1 MKRHL
6 NVLTCLQGAG
16 VLPFADE
23 LLPLAERATYEAL
36 EALSPTRCAGCERS
50 GALICQDCLALLA
63 LIDPCHSCIRCGA
76 PFGDLLCTECSVE
89 GASSAMAE
97 ALDRCLACAVYA
109 HPLPRIIKAYK
120 DAGERRLAP
129 YLAELLYDTVLHAQ
143 AAAPDRY
150 GGVLSGVDAVVF
162 VPRLRRRFGG
172 VDSITWKQSRARF
185 AIFRVCRCWTPWS
198 NTATVTS
205 ASSVAMSAGSMPGA
219 CTRRL
224 RMCAAVVCCSSTMS
238 LPQARLWQRPRRS
251 SSVPAPRQSMV
262 SLSHAFGRGGFVA
275 VKIARR
281 IEPTSE
287 QLAASV
293 VLTGASALRMMR
305 AERRQMGYIS
315 WRDLDPDEE
324 HSVLHASS
332 PSAED
337 IYLPDLV
344 RIGAVSGEVQEDL
357 CLLVGSAKQRR
368 RMPGVGWSVCSGLP
382 AGSILEVEPGVYS
395 LSPEALCVAVAR
407 EVGCVQAF
415 ALAQELCSKISLSDR
430 GKYLPPYTSPVANR
444 LAKDKDQPAD
454 VGYFE
459 VEPVLTPDRLADY
472 LAACKG
478 NVAKQLLR
486 LCPHLSENLRSPM
499 ECIMLA
505 LFSLPFSYGGF
516 ACGPFKTDCK
526 IEFDDRAQAISGM
539 PHAVCDAYQEA
550 ARFDLEYNGE
560 LGHSSRRGRI
570 HDEKRNTGL
579 ITMGIEVA
587 TVNNEMLCDM
597 EAVEALAWRIY
608 QRMDKRYRNRV
619 DARRRKQEAL
629 FNTLRAC
636 FGLKPA

>member
-1 MKRHL
+1 MKSHL
-6 NVLTCLQGAG
+6 NILSRLQGAG
-16 VLPFADE
+16 ALPFADE
-23 LLPLAERATYEAL
+23 LLPFAERAAREAL
-36 EALSPTRCAGCERS
+36 EALSPTRCAGCERA
-50 GALICQDCLALLA
+50 GALICQDCLAALT
-63 LIDPCHSCIRCGA
+63 LIDSRHSCTRCGA

-89 GASSAMAE
+89 GTSSAMAE
-97 ALDRCLACAVYA
+97 ALDRCLACSVYA

-129 YLAELLYDTVLHAQ
+129 YLAELLYDTALHAQ
-143 AAAPDRY
+143 VVAPERL
-150 GGVLSGVDAVVF
+150 GGVLSGADAVVF
-162 VPRLRRRFGG
+162 VPATAAAFRRRGFDHMEAIARPFCELSG
-172 VDSITWKQSRARF
+172 VPCSMPSSSTGVA
-185 AIFRVCRCWTPWS
+185 
-198 NTATVTS
+198 TS
-205 ASSVAMSAGSMPGA
+205 ANSVVRSAASVPKA

-224 RMCAAVVCCSSTMS
+224 RMCGASACCLSTTLSPRVRRWPRLRRNSS
-238 LPQARLWQRPRRS
+238 
-251 SSVPAPRQSMV
+251 APVLRQSMA

-275 VKIARR
+275 VKIERR
-281 IEPTSE
+281 NEPTDE

-293 VLTGASALRMMR
+293 ILTGASALRMMR

-315 WRDLDPDEE
+315 WKDLDPDEE
-324 HSVLHASS
+324 RRVLRTSS
-332 PSAED
+332 PSTED

-344 RIGAVSGEVQEDL
+344 RIGAASGEVQEDL
-357 CLLVGSAKQRR
+357 CLLVGSAVQRR

-382 AGSILEVEPGVYS
+382 AGSILEVEPGAYS
-395 LSPEALCVAVAR
+395 LSPEALCVAIAR
-407 EVGCVQAF
+407 EIGCIQAF

-430 GKYLPPYTSPVANR
+430 GKYLPPYTSPVVNG
-444 LAKDKDQPAD
+444 LAKDKDQPTD

-459 VEPVLTPDRLADY
+459 VEPALTPDRLADY

-478 NVAKQLLR
+478 NAAKQLQR
-486 LCPHLSENLRSPM
+486 LCPYLSENLRSPM

-505 LFSLPFSYGGF
+505 LFSLPFPYGGF
-516 ACGPFKTDCK
+516 ACGPFKTDYK

-597 EAVEALAWRIY
+597 EAMEALAWRMH
-608 QRMDKRYRNRV
+608 QRMRKRYRNRV
-619 DARRRKQEAL
+619 DARRKKQEAL
-629 FNTLRAC
+629 LNTLRAC
-636 FGLKPA
+636 FGLKPV

>member
-1 MKRHL
+1 
-6 NVLTCLQGAG
+6 
-16 VLPFADE
+16 
-23 LLPLAERATYEAL
+23 
-36 EALSPTRCAGCERS
+36 
-50 GALICQDCLALLA
+50 
-63 LIDPCHSCIRCGA
+63 
-76 PFGDLLCTECSVE
+76 
-89 GASSAMAE
+89 MAE

-129 YLAELLYDTVLHAQ
+129 YLAELLYDTALHAQ
-143 AAAPDRY
+143 VVAPDRY
-150 GGVLSGVDAVVF
+150 GGVLSGADAVVF
-162 VPRLRRRFGG
+162 VPATAAAFRRRCFDHMEAIARPFCELSG
-172 VDSITWKQSRARF
+172 VPLLDALVKYGHGDQRELGREERRERAQGMYE
-185 AIFRVCRCWTPWS
+185 
-198 NTATVTS
+198 TVED
-205 ASSVAMSAGSMPGA
+205 VHG
-219 CTRRL
+219 RRL
-224 RMCAAVVCCSSTMS
+224 LLIDDVITTGATMAGT
-238 LPQARLWQRPRRS
+238 QARRR
-251 SSVPAPRQSMV
+251 
-262 SLSHAFGRGGFVA
+262 RGSRWPCYRTRLVGVIHVA
-275 VKIARR
+275 VTIRR
-281 IEPTSE
+281 CNKPTKE

-293 VLTGASALRMMR
+293 ILTGASALRMMR

-324 HSVLHASS
+324 RRVLRTSS
-332 PSAED
+332 PSTED

-344 RIGAVSGEVQEDL
+344 RIGAASGEVQEDL
-357 CLLVGSAKQRR
+357 CLLVGSAAQRR

-407 EVGCVQAF
+407 EVGCIQAF

-430 GKYLPPYTSPVANR
+430 GKYLPPYTSPVTNK

-472 LAACKG
+472 LAVCKG
-478 NVAKQLLR
+478 NAAKQLQR
-486 LCPHLSENLRSPM
+486 LCPYLSENLRSPM

-516 ACGPFKTDCK
+516 ACGPFKTDYK

-539 PHAVCDAYQEA
+539 PYAVCDAYQET

-597 EAVEALAWRIY
+597 EAMEALAWRIH
-608 QRMDKRYRNRV
+608 QRMSKRYRNRV
-619 DARRRKQEAL
+619 DARRKKQEAL

>member
-1 MKRHL
+1 M
-6 NVLTCLQGAG
+6 
-16 VLPFADE
+16 
-23 LLPLAERATYEAL
+23 
-36 EALSPTRCAGCERS
+36 
-50 GALICQDCLALLA
+50 
-63 LIDPCHSCIRCGA
+63 
-76 PFGDLLCTECSVE
+76 
-89 GASSAMAE
+89 
-97 ALDRCLACAVYA
+97 
-109 HPLPRIIKAYK
+109 
-120 DAGERRLAP
+120 
-129 YLAELLYDTVLHAQ
+129 
-143 AAAPDRY
+143 
-150 GGVLSGVDAVVF
+150 
-162 VPRLRRRFGG
+162 
-172 VDSITWKQSRARF
+172 
-185 AIFRVCRCWTPWS
+185 
-198 NTATVTS
+198 
-205 ASSVAMSAGSMPGA
+205 
-219 CTRRL
+219 
-224 RMCAAVVCCSSTMS
+224 
-238 LPQARLWQRPRRS
+238 
-251 SSVPAPRQSMV
+251 
-262 SLSHAFGRGGFVA
+262 A

-324 HSVLHASS
+324 RRVLHTSS

-368 RMPGVGWSVCSGLP
+368 RMPGASWSVCSAGLP
-382 AGSILEVEPGVYS
+382 DASILEVEPGVYS
-395 LSPEALCVAVAR
+395 LSPEALCAAVAR
-407 EVGCVQAF
+407 EVGCIQAF

-430 GKYLPPYTSPVANR
+430 GQYLPPYSSPTVNR
-444 LAKDKDQPAD
+444 LAKDKDQPSD

-478 NVAKQLLR
+478 SAAKQLRR
-486 LCPHLSENLRSPM
+486 LCPFLSENLRSPM

-505 LFSLPFSYGGF
+505 MFSLPFSYGGF
-516 ACGPFKTDCK
+516 ACGSFKTDHK
-526 IEFDDRAQAISGM
+526 IEFNDRAQAISGM
-539 PHAVCDAYQEA
+539 PYAVCDAYQEA

-560 LGHSSRRGRI
+560 QGHSSRGGRI

-579 ITMGIEVA
+579 ASMGIEVA

-597 EAVEALAWRIY
+597 EAMEALAWRIH
-608 QRMDKRYRNRV
+608 QRMGKRYQNRV
-619 DARRRKQEAL
+619 EACRKRQDAL
-629 FNTLRAC
+629 LNTLRAC

>member
-1 MKRHL
+1 M
-6 NVLTCLQGAG
+6 
-16 VLPFADE
+16 
-23 LLPLAERATYEAL
+23 
-36 EALSPTRCAGCERS
+36 
-50 GALICQDCLALLA
+50 
-63 LIDPCHSCIRCGA
+63 
-76 PFGDLLCTECSVE
+76 
-89 GASSAMAE
+89 
-97 ALDRCLACAVYA
+97 
-109 HPLPRIIKAYK
+109 
-120 DAGERRLAP
+120 
-129 YLAELLYDTVLHAQ
+129 
-143 AAAPDRY
+143 
-150 GGVLSGVDAVVF
+150 
-162 VPRLRRRFGG
+162 
-172 VDSITWKQSRARF
+172 
-185 AIFRVCRCWTPWS
+185 
-198 NTATVTS
+198 
-205 ASSVAMSAGSMPGA
+205 
-219 CTRRL
+219 
-224 RMCAAVVCCSSTMS
+224 
-238 LPQARLWQRPRRS
+238 
-251 SSVPAPRQSMV
+251 
-262 SLSHAFGRGGFVA
+262 A

-324 HSVLHASS
+324 RRVLHTSS

-368 RMPGVGWSVCSGLP
+368 RMPGASWSVCSTDLP
-382 AGSILEVEPGVYS
+382 DASILEVEPGVYS
-395 LSPEALCVAVAR
+395 LSPEALCAAVAR
-407 EVGCVQAF
+407 EVGCIQAF

-430 GKYLPPYTSPVANR
+430 GQYLPPYSSPTVNR
-444 LAKDKDQPAD
+444 LAKDKDQPSD

-478 NVAKQLLR
+478 SAAKQLRR
-486 LCPHLSENLRSPM
+486 LCPFLSENLRSPM

-505 LFSLPFSYGGF
+505 MFSLPFSYGGF
-516 ACGPFKTDCK
+516 ACGPFKTDHK
-526 IEFDDRAQAISGM
+526 IEFNDRAQAISGM

-587 TVNNEMLCDM
+587 TVNNEMLCEM
-597 EAVEALAWRIY
+597 EAMEALAWRIH
-608 QRMDKRYRNRV
+608 QRMGKRYQNRV
-619 DARRRKQEAL
+619 EARRKRQDAL
-629 FNTLRAC
+629 LNTLRAC

>member
-1 MKRHL
+1 M
-6 NVLTCLQGAG
+6 
-16 VLPFADE
+16 
-23 LLPLAERATYEAL
+23 
-36 EALSPTRCAGCERS
+36 
-50 GALICQDCLALLA
+50 
-63 LIDPCHSCIRCGA
+63 
-76 PFGDLLCTECSVE
+76 
-89 GASSAMAE
+89 
-97 ALDRCLACAVYA
+97 
-109 HPLPRIIKAYK
+109 
-120 DAGERRLAP
+120 
-129 YLAELLYDTVLHAQ
+129 
-143 AAAPDRY
+143 
-150 GGVLSGVDAVVF
+150 
-162 VPRLRRRFGG
+162 
-172 VDSITWKQSRARF
+172 
-185 AIFRVCRCWTPWS
+185 
-198 NTATVTS
+198 
-205 ASSVAMSAGSMPGA
+205 
-219 CTRRL
+219 
-224 RMCAAVVCCSSTMS
+224 
-238 LPQARLWQRPRRS
+238 
-251 SSVPAPRQSMV
+251 PAPQQSTA

-281 IEPTSE
+281 DEPTSE
-287 QLAASV
+287 QLASSV
-293 VLTGASALRMMR
+293 ILTGASALRMMR

-315 WRDLDPDEE
+315 WRVLDPDEE
-324 HSVLHASS
+324 RRVLHASS

-368 RMPGVGWSVCSGLP
+368 RMSGVGWSVCSGLP

-516 ACGPFKTDCK
+516 ACGPFKTDYK

-539 PHAVCDAYQEA
+539 PYAVCDAYQEA

-560 LGHSSRRGRI
+560 LAIPLGGDVSMMKS
-570 HDEKRNTGL
+570 
-579 ITMGIEVA
+579 A
-587 TVNNEMLCDM
+587 T
-597 EAVEALAWRIY
+597 
-608 QRMDKRYRNRV
+608 
-619 DARRRKQEAL
+619 
-629 FNTLRAC
+629 RA
-636 FGLKPA
+636 